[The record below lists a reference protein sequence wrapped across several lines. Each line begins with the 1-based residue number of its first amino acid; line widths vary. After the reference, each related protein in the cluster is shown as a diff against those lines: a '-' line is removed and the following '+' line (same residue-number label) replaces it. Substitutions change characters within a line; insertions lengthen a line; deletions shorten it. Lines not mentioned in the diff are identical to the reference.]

1 MRRKDEELE
10 YDGEEDEM
18 AEVLGDET
26 AVLSEPGMFSACNNY
41 NSKWVP
47 SSSLKALTPIRCL
60 PLVEM
65 P

>member
-18 AEVLGDET
+18 AELLGDET
-26 AVLSEPGMFSACNNY
+26 AVPSEPGLFSACNNN

-47 SSSLKALTPIRCL
+47 CSSF
-60 PLVEM
+60 
-65 P
+65 